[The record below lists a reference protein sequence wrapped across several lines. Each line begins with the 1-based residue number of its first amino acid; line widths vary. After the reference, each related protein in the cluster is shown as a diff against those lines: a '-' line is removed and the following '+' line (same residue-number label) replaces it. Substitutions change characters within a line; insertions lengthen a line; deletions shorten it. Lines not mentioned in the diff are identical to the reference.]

1 MSTPYLYSIR
11 MRTISLLFIYS
22 FALLQT
28 ILFGQN
34 SGEQSNSSEAIGEAD
49 EVYYILPDF
58 VVTDDQDKGY
68 YSANTLAGTRT
79 NELTKNIPM
88 TISTVNEAM
97 IEDFAMKT
105 LADLGNFV
113 PSIEAEENVYNNQE
127 IRFRGFLSRSQLY
140 EFMPRYSPLD
150 YYNVGRA
157 DVIRGA
163 NSLIYGQADP
173 GGKVNIISKTAEFTK
188 DKKSVRFE
196 TGNKN
201 AHKFVFDMNALIG
214 DKTAA
219 RYMLI
224 DKHREFDA
232 KYKFQTFSGQ
242 TLELLHNLGPKTR
255 LRLHLE
261 NGEAKRSLIGGT
273 FKVGQGPTGLP
284 NGIVADPK
292 LADLIDNDFLQYL
305 IDYTN
310 ADPGFDVS
318 GNPLGRRA
326 ENPKI
331 WNASPGGPLVPDFI
345 RNRADIRNMFAGID
359 NENSGTGFGPD
370 SFSDRNFEYYIAE
383 LSHTFSNDV
392 DMKIAVASE
401 NLNSK
406 SLSSGWGANQIKH
419 STRYGSTVGFPNK
432 ASLEAHESDPYFI
445 GSYNPYRATYDDLI
459 NANYANATNLFF
471 QSNGLNGDSEND
483 GFATSLGNAILN
495 DSRFDGLVSYSNQIS
510 QIYAD
515 QFAEDGV
522 LDSNGFSQVSDY
534 DLAKSF
540 ARGSRSV
547 ESLLKTIPR
556 SSDPDLNLGYLWN
569 WRNGDNSQ
577 GTTLADAIYGIFNGG
592 NMAPTSTAIR
602 EIALMDQYIDISAF
616 KNYVA
621 TNPATS
627 AEFSNG
633 VEELIYNSIQDWM
646 VTQNGGMIPM
656 PGVDQA
662 DFSDFTSPTFGQ
674 PNGVVD
680 SDEIDAQRRAIASY
694 VYGLLDPLNKDNANF
709 WKANQDVINFFKYQL
724 HSQKDYSFMWNT
736 YITPDIF
743 KNSGALTEDRTNNLN
758 EINPSLSKSSIDFYE
773 PFVQRTWASQTSS
786 DDNKSARITFSYETD
801 AEYFLPGKQQW
812 LLGIDLDKRNAAQSR
827 YEEFQEG
834 TKVYQ
839 AEFYDG
845 SIGDVYLRGDVA
857 SDFVSL
863 RDLLYDSEDPSRF
876 LNGRQEGHE
885 YDYTSNSL
893 AANFKLSTKILNS
906 TSMNKIYQAETEV
919 KTNGIWLAASGT
931 YLKGKLRSLIG
942 LRRDTIQVD
951 SNYYNYKIR
960 ALGSDAS
967 DTVVK
972 SREES
977 LDLPYTTPSVG
988 GLYWMTKEL
997 AVFGNYS
1004 KSVIS
1009 PTGFQY
1015 DVFGKLTPPETGK
1028 GYEIGF
1034 KYSSQDGKINAQLTG
1049 FTIDKKNEQRSN
1061 ITWPQLRAVYPDKNP
1076 DGTWADGFAD
1086 ENGSVYQENDENASE
1101 ARSLY
1106 DIEQKLEVDGTPL
1119 EDENG
1124 FPIYQVIFDPLGSR
1138 VADEEARSRG
1148 IELDF
1153 YYNPTEQLS
1162 FFIGYAHL
1170 DTTILKSSLS
1180 ALEGLTVPG
1189 TSKHNINFQCRYKFT
1204 EGKLKGFTVGMN
1216 QKYRS
1221 AALLNNYFT
1230 DLDSD
1235 GDQDYR
1241 VHIVDGV
1248 ELHPVHHELYLENQ
1262 FQTDCFIK
1270 WGGKLAK
1277 GKSIP
1282 WTVFQLNVNNI
1293 FDDAQLISTGANN
1306 ARYTEGR
1313 TINLSAGFY
1322 F

>member
-1 MSTPYLYSIR
+1 
-11 MRTISLLFIYS
+11 MRTLSHFSIYFIVFVQTSL
-22 FALLQT
+22 FAQV
-28 ILFGQN
+28 N
-34 SGEQSNSSEAIGEAD
+34 VPSNSSESADTEAANESD

-188 DKKSVRFE
+188 DKKALRIEV
-196 TGNKN
+196 GNKN

-219 RYMLI
+219 RYMAI
-224 DKHREFDA
+224 DTHKEFDT
-232 KYKFQTFSGQ
+232 KYKFQSFSGQ
-242 TLELLHNLGPKTR
+242 TLEILHNLGPKTR

-261 NGEAKRSLIGGT
+261 NGQAERSLIGGT

-292 LADLIDNDFLQYL
+292 LADLISDDFLQYL

-310 ADPGFDVS
+310 ADSGFDES

-326 ENPKI
+326 TNPKI
-331 WNASPGGPLVPDFI
+331 WNETRGGPLVPDFI
-345 RNRADIRNMFAGID
+345 RSREDIRNMFAGID

-370 SFSDRNFEYYIAE
+370 SYSDREFDYYIAE
-383 LSHTFSNDV
+383 FSHTFANDV
-392 DMKIAVASE
+392 DMKIALASE
-401 NLNSK
+401 DLNTE

-419 STRYGSTVGFPNK
+419 STRYGSTVGFPNL
-432 ASLEAHESDPYFI
+432 ASLEAHEANPNFA
-445 GSYNPYRATYDDLI
+445 GSYNPYRATFEDLL
-459 NANYANATNLFF
+459 NANYADQGSAYFSTVGFDDEVNDTGFK
-471 QSNGLNGDSEND
+471 QSLSTVIANEG
-483 GFATSLGNAILN
+483 
-495 DSRFDGLVSYSNQIS
+495 RFSGIVDRSDEIA
-510 QIYAD
+510 QIYRD
-515 QFAEDGV
+515 QFEADGV
-522 LDSNGFSQVSDY
+522 LDANGFSQVDAYEFS
-534 DLAKSF
+534 KSF

-556 SSDPDLNLGYLWN
+556 PSEPDKDLGYLWN
-569 WRNGDNSQ
+569 WRNEDNTQ
-577 GTTLADAIYGIFNGG
+577 GITLADAIYGIFNDG
-592 NMAPTSTAIR
+592 NMAPTSTAMR
-602 EIALMDQYIDISAF
+602 EIALQDQYIDISAF
-616 KNYVA
+616 KGYVSD
-621 TNPATS
+621 NPS
-627 AEFSNG
+627 SSDEFANG
-633 VEELIYNSIQDWM
+633 VEELIYNSVQDWM
-646 VTQNGGMIPM
+646 VTQNGGMIPLS
-656 PGVDQA
+656 GVDEI
-662 DFSDFTSPTFGQ
+662 DMDFTSPNFGQ

-680 SDEIDAQRRAIASY
+680 GADEIEAQRRAIAKH
-694 VYGLLDPLNKDNANF
+694 VYELLDPETKDNANF
-709 WKANQDVINFFKYQL
+709 WKANQDVLNFFKYQL
-724 HSQKDYSFMWNT
+724 HVQKDYSFMWNSNIAPEL
-736 YITPDIF
+736 YE
-743 KNSGALTEDRTNNLN
+743 NAGALTEARVNDQG
-758 EINPSLSKSSIDFYE
+758 EINPSLSKASIDFYQ
-773 PFVQRTWASQTSS
+773 PFVQRTWAKQTSS

-801 AEYFLPGKQQW
+801 AEFFLPGKQQW
-812 LLGIDLDKRNAAQSR
+812 LFGIDLDKRDASEAR
-827 YEEFQEG
+827 FEEFQEG
-834 TKVYQ
+834 TRVYQ

-845 SIGDVYLRGDVA
+845 SLGDVYLRGDTA
-857 SDFVSL
+857 SDFVTL
-863 RDLLYDSEDPSRF
+863 YDLLYDSDDPSRF
-876 LNGRQEGHE
+876 LNGQQEGHE
-885 YDYTSNSL
+885 YDYVANSL
-893 AANFKLSTKILNS
+893 VSNYKLSSKIANS

-919 KTNGIWLAASGT
+919 KTNGVWLAASGS
-931 YLKGKLRSLIG
+931 YMNGKLRSLIG
-942 LRRDTIQVD
+942 LRRDTIKVD

-972 SREES
+972 SRQEV
-977 LDLPYTTPSVG
+977 LDLPFSTPSVG

-997 AVFGNYS
+997 AMFGNYS

-1034 KYSSQDGKINAQLTG
+1034 KYSSTGGKINAQLTG

-1061 ITWPQLRAVYPDKNP
+1061 ITWPQLQAVYPYQNP

-1086 ENGSVYQENDENASE
+1086 ENGTVYALDDDRASE
-1101 ARSLY
+1101 ARGLY
-1106 DIEQKLEVDGTPL
+1106 DIEQKLSVEGEPL

-1124 FPIYQVIFDPLGSR
+1124 FPVYQVIFDPLGSR

-1148 IELDF
+1148 IEFDF
-1153 YYNPTEQLS
+1153 YYNPTDQLS
-1162 FFIGYAHL
+1162 LFFGYAHL

-1189 TSKHNINFQCRYKFT
+1189 TSKHNFNVQCRYKFT
-1204 EGKLKGFTVGMN
+1204 EGKLKGVALGVN

-1230 DLDSD
+1230 DLDND

-1241 VHIVDGV
+1241 VHIVDGE
-1248 ELHPVHHELYLENQ
+1248 ELQPVYHKLYLENQ
-1262 FQTDCFIK
+1262 YQTDFFIK

-1277 GKSIP
+1277 GQSIP

-1293 FDDAQLISTGANN
+1293 FDDTQLISTGANN

-1313 TINLSAGFY
+1313 TITLSAGFY